1 MDFISEDIANYAEKY
16 SSPESA
22 VLYALNRRT
31 HLTVSKPRMLSGHLQ
46 GNLLSTFAKL
56 IQPSKVLEIGTYT
69 SYSAIAL
76 ATGLSENGTL
86 DSIDNNEELYEMN
99 SNTIKE
105 AGLSHKIKLHIGDAK
120 AVIALLQGQFKSS
133 ECWDMVFID
142 ADKNNYAL
150 YYDLVI
156 DYVRKGGLI
165 IADNVLWSGKV
176 LNDKVTD
183 KDTQALK
190 AFNEKILNDNR
201 VYNTLLPVRDGLM
214 LIYKL

>member
-1 MDFISEDIANYAEKY
+1 MDFIPEDIANYAEKH

-22 VLYALNRRT
+22 ALYALNRRT

-46 GNLLSTFAKL
+46 GNILSTFSKL
-56 IQPSKVLEIGTYT
+56 IKPSRILEIGTYT

-76 ATGLSENGTL
+76 AAGLSENGTL

-99 SNTIKE
+99 LNSIQS
-105 AGLSHKIKLHIGDAK
+105 AGYSDKIKLHIGDAK
-120 AVIALLQGQFKSS
+120 TVIMDIQKQFNALES
-133 ECWDMVFID
+133 WDIVFID
-142 ADKNNYAL
+142 ADKTNYVL

-156 DYVRKGGLI
+156 DFVKKGGLI

-176 LNDKVTD
+176 LDSSAKD
-183 KDTQALK
+183 KDTEAIK